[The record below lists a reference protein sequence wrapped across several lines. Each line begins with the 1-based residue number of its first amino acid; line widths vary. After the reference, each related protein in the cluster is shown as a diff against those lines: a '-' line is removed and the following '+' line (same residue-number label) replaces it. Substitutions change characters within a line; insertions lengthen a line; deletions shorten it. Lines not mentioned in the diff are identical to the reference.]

1 MSKLNQIPK
10 ERPPFP
16 EGRLNLMPSSR
27 EAPSFIP
34 GKHRQSLAE
43 DTAALQRSQGGLRIY
58 IHKEATPKDVMPRLF
73 FNLIFFD

>member
-1 MSKLNQIPK
+1 MSKLNQVPK

-16 EGRLNLMPSSR
+16 EGRLNLMPT
-27 EAPSFIP
+27 P
-34 GKHRQSLAE
+34 GKRHPLSQENRQSLAE